1 MAGLGRLAKG
11 EVIEMPT
18 SATSA
23 AEKMDLDVEEKV
35 ESGVATPAQQ
45 QQIPAAATGGKKK
58 KKGKGGK

>member
-11 EVIEMPT
+11 EIIDMPT
-18 SATSA
+18 SATTA
-23 AEKMDLDVEEKV
+23 AEKMDLDIEEKV

-45 QQIPAAATGGKKK
+45 IATPAATGGKKK